1 MTINE
6 RRSLPLWKKILAIFI
21 SILAFGFQAL
31 LIIFFFVVIQSYE
44 SDFYKTVPGILYLLS
59 EVVGISYVLY
69 ILTRPIA
76 LNYKFT
82 WTFLILL
89 SPIPFCI
96 LYTLNSNSKKLSRR
110 KQKMFDKAFKELNI
124 KYKETVDEDYDLYPI
139 IKTIKSDFEGLH
151 VYSDTK
157 FTFFKDA
164 LLKHVDMLEELKKAE
179 KYILLEYFIISEGK
193 VMDAIYEILNE
204 RANNGVK
211 IYFLYDEVGSRSYAV
226 RKLVKKLSL
235 IKNISINNYEP
246 LGSNP
251 KLLLN
256 YRDHRKICV
265 IDGKIAYCGGDNLA
279 DEYVHYKERFGY
291 WRDNCGKYEGP
302 AVKSFEFLFSQ
313 MWYLSTKELIFD
325 NLSKINYEHYG
336 ESGHVIVFGDGPSI
350 KSYPAY
356 DSFMAMILNAKKYL
370 YISTPYLIIDEA
382 MLKALELK
390 SKSGVDIKIL
400 MPGIPDKK
408 PVYYMSR
415 SSYSRLLKAGI
426 KIYEATGCF
435 NHAKNIIADDRYA
448 FVGTIN
454 MDYRSLFLHYEC
466 GAIIMD
472 NPEIYKIRSDF
483 LKSISKS
490 EEVLN
495 EEWENRPLIQKII
508 AFILNIIAP
517 FF

>member
-6 RRSLPLWKKILAIFI
+6 RRSLPLWKKILAFLI
-21 SILAFGFQAL
+21 SILAFGSQAF
-31 LIIFFFVVIQSYE
+31 LIIFFFIILQSYE
-44 SDFYKTVPGILYLLS
+44 NDFYKTIPGIIFIVS
-59 EVVGISYVLY
+59 EIVGIGYVLY
-69 ILTRPIA
+69 ILRKPIS
-76 LNYKFT
+76 LNYKLT

-96 LYTLNSNSKKLSRR
+96 LYTMNSNSKKFSRR
-110 KQKMFDKAFKELNI
+110 KQKKFDKAFKELDIN
-124 KYKETVDEDYDLYPI
+124 YKENVLNDYDLNSI
-139 IKTIKSDFEGLH
+139 INTIKSNSKQFY

-164 LLKHVDMLEELKKAE
+164 LLKHLDMLEELKKAE

-193 VMDAIYEILNE
+193 VMDDIYEILNE

-211 IYFLYDEVGSRSYAV
+211 IYLLYDEVGSKGFAV
-226 RKLVKKLSL
+226 RKLVKKLSV

-246 LGSNP
+246 LGTNP
-251 KLLLN
+251 KLMFN

-313 MWYLSTKELIFD
+313 MWYISTKQLIF
-325 NLSKINYEHYG
+325 NELSKINYENYG
-336 ESGHVIVFGDGPSI
+336 EPGYVMVFGDGPST
-350 KSYPAY
+350 KTNPAY
-356 DSFMAMILNAKKYL
+356 DAFMAMIINAKKYL
-370 YISTPYLIIDEA
+370 YISTPYLIIDES

-390 SKSGVDIKIL
+390 AKSGLDVKIL

-408 PVYYMSR
+408 PVFYMGR
-415 SSYSRLLKAGI
+415 SSYSRLLHAGV
-426 KIYEATGCF
+426 KIYEMNGSF

-448 FVGTIN
+448 FEGTIN

-472 NPEIYKIRSDF
+472 NPEIYKMRNDF
-483 LKSISKS
+483 IKTLSKS
-490 EEVLN
+490 EQVLK
-495 EEWENRPLIQKII
+495 EEWEKRPLIQKII